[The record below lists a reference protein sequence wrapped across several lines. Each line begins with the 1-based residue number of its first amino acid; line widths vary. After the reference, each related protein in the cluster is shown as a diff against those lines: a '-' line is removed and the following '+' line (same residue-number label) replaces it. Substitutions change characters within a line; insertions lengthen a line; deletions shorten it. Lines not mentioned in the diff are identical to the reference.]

1 MSRAEQIQKAFYDAF
16 TDIQYWPR
24 EKIREFQATQLA
36 RLLKH
41 AREYV
46 PFYRD
51 RLDAAFDSNGRFD
64 WSRWTDIP
72 ILTRSDVMESGERM
86 QSLSLPTDHGGTSR
100 STTSGSTGAPLTI
113 VASFYSGSAA
123 RAAMNRCQTWQR
135 LDWSK
140 DVLFYTE
147 ERENSGVWP
156 NVESGRPWGPPWM
169 PQSTGRSL
177 RFNGDTPPTRIIDF
191 INEHHIPYLSCR
203 AKVAQVLAIE
213 AERLGRSAQL
223 DAVFAFS
230 TATYQDER
238 NDVARVLG
246 GRIIS
251 FYSSKE
257 GHLMAYQCPTGNHLH
272 ISEDTA
278 LIELVDAD
286 NRPVPPGTPGR
297 VVVTNLFNWAQPF
310 VRYEHGDIAVE
321 TAEPCPCGRSF
332 RSLKKIVGRV
342 TDMFR
347 FVDGTSVAFALPEN
361 VKRDLK
367 IKTWQVAQIGP
378 MHLEVRY
385 SLLSDG
391 GAIDTE
397 RADAII
403 RARTHPL
410 VIITFV
416 EATNFLPAS
425 GKKFAE
431 YINEFNG
438 TSDQSPTV
446 SLMHSPSI

>member
-1 MSRAEQIQKAFYDAF
+1 MSRSDQIHKIFYDTF
-16 TDIQYWPR
+16 VESQYWPR
-24 EKIREFQATQLA
+24 EKIREFQAEQLT

-41 AREYV
+41 AREHV
-46 PFYRD
+46 PFYRN
-51 RLDAAFDSNGRFD
+51 RLDAAFDSNDRFS
-64 WSRWTDIP
+64 WSRWNEIP
-72 ILTRSDVMESGERM
+72 ILTRSDIMESGEKM
-86 QSLSLPTDHGGTSR
+86 QSLSLPTDHGATNR

-113 VASFYSGSAA
+113 VASSYAGIAT
-123 RAAMNRCQTWQR
+123 RAAVNRCQAWHG
-135 LDWSK
+135 LDWSN
-140 DVLFYTE
+140 DLLFYTE

-156 NVESGRPWGPPWM
+156 NVETGRPWGPPWL

-177 RFNGDTPPTRIIDF
+177 RFNGDTSPSNILDF
-191 INEHHIPYLSCR
+191 ITEHHITYLSCR
-203 AKVAQVLAIE
+203 AKVAQVLALE
-213 AERLGRSAQL
+213 AERLGRSALL

-238 NDVARVLG
+238 DDVARVLG
-246 GRIIS
+246 GRILS

-278 LIELVDAD
+278 LIELVDGD

-297 VVVTNLFNWAQPF
+297 VVVTNLFNWAQPL

-321 TAEPCPCGRSF
+321 AEEPCACGRSF
-332 RSLKKIVGRV
+332 RSLNKIVGRV

-367 IKTWQVAQIGP
+367 IKTWQVAQVGP
-378 MHLEVRY
+378 MQLEVRY
-385 SLLSDG
+385 SLLGDSTTIN
-391 GAIDTE
+391 AE

-403 RARTHPL
+403 RARTHPS
-410 VIITFV
+410 VEIAFV
-416 EATNFLPAS
+416 KTTNFLPAS
-425 GKKFAE
+425 GRKFAE
-431 YINEFNG
+431 YVNEFER
-438 TSDQSPTV
+438 TIDQSV
-446 SLMHSPSI
+446 DSRMHSPSI